1 VFGTG
6 ASRERWALRVAIFAT
21 VVALAAAFF
30 THQHWKSSD
39 RAVDVAEQA
48 RKEANHQA
56 DLRRLDDANLKTTRE
71 DAASALAEQI
81 KRTDQASALTK
92 QIAEAAQK
100 NTSTASQALSV
111 SERAYPGVAGI
122 TIYCP
127 VCEQPENIR
136 APKRFPVEATA
147 AYLINIVNYGKTPAY
162 DVELKATRRR

>member
-1 VFGTG
+1 MFGTG
-6 ASRERWALRVAIFAT
+6 ASRERWTLRVAIFAT
-21 VVALAAAFF
+21 AVALAAAFF

-92 QIAEAAQK
+92 QIAEAARK

-111 SERAYPGVAGI
+111 SERAYLGVAGI

-136 APKRFPVEATA
+136 ASPSHPKSITSET
-147 AYLINIVNYGKTPAY
+147 K
-162 DVELKATRRR
+162 LKAIATH